1 VIGGSFVAKAYICY
15 SKSCLQESYAR
26 AARFCASSQ
35 PTRAF
40 GQKTKRQLKA
50 EVRPVVAKQP
60 KTSTAKGSRTA
71 PATASAIAVEAQ
83 DLHRVYHMGNVEVP
97 ALHGVDLQVRRG
109 EFIVILGVSGSGKS
123 TLLHLLGGL
132 DRPTQGR
139 VFIEAQDLSQLSDN
153 QLAEVRL
160 RKIGFVFQFFNL
172 MPQLTAQ
179 ANVELPLYIA
189 EVPAKKAQARAEE
202 LLAMVGLAERTT
214 HRPSELSGGEQQ
226 RVAIARALAND
237 PKIILADEPTGNL
250 DTANGAEVI
259 QLLRK
264 INQSQGQTVIVVGH
278 DLRLTT
284 VADRVIEMRD
294 GRFVGERLQQGGGRQ
309 P

>member
-1 VIGGSFVAKAYICY
+1 MGSDI
-15 SKSCLQESYAR
+15 
-26 AARFCASSQ
+26 
-35 PTRAF
+35 
-40 GQKTKRQLKA
+40 
-50 EVRPVVAKQP
+50 
-60 KTSTAKGSRTA
+60 
-71 PATASAIAVEAQ
+71 ATASETAVEAQ
-83 DLHRVYHMGNVEVP
+83 ELQRVYRMGNVEVP
-97 ALHGVDLQVRRG
+97 ALRGVNLKVRRG
-109 EFIVILGVSGSGKS
+109 EFVVILGVSGSGKS

-132 DRPTQGR
+132 DRPSEGR
-139 VFIEAQDLSQLSDN
+139 VLVEGQDLSRLSDN
-153 QLAEVRL
+153 QLADVRL

-179 ANVELPLYIA
+179 ANVELPLQIA
-189 EVPAKKAQARAEE
+189 EVPAKTAQTRAKE
-202 LLAMVGLAERTT
+202 LLTMVGLVERTT
-214 HRPSELSGGEQQ
+214 HRPFELSGGEQQ
-226 RVAIARALAND
+226 RVAIARALANN

-294 GRFVGERLQQGGGRQ
+294 GRFVGERLQQGGEKR

>member
-1 VIGGSFVAKAYICY
+1 MGSDI
-15 SKSCLQESYAR
+15 
-26 AARFCASSQ
+26 
-35 PTRAF
+35 
-40 GQKTKRQLKA
+40 
-50 EVRPVVAKQP
+50 
-60 KTSTAKGSRTA
+60 
-71 PATASAIAVEAQ
+71 ATASETAVEAQ
-83 DLHRVYHMGNVEVP
+83 ELQRVYRMGNVEVP
-97 ALHGVDLQVRRG
+97 ALRGVNLKVRRG
-109 EFIVILGVSGSGKS
+109 EFVVVLGVSGSGKS

-132 DRPTQGR
+132 DRPSEGR
-139 VFIEAQDLSQLSDN
+139 VLVEGQDLSRLSDN
-153 QLAEVRL
+153 QLADVRL

-179 ANVELPLYIA
+179 TNVELPLQIA
-189 EVPAKKAQARAEE
+189 EVPAKTAQTRAQE
-202 LLAMVGLAERTT
+202 LLTMVGLAERTT
-214 HRPSELSGGEQQ
+214 HRPFELSGGEQQ
-226 RVAIARALAND
+226 RVAIARALANN

-264 INQSQGQTVIVVGH
+264 INQTQGQTVIVVGH

-294 GRFVGERLQQGGGRQ
+294 GLFVGERLQQGGTQ

>member
-1 VIGGSFVAKAYICY
+1 
-15 SKSCLQESYAR
+15 
-26 AARFCASSQ
+26 
-35 PTRAF
+35 
-40 GQKTKRQLKA
+40 
-50 EVRPVVAKQP
+50 
-60 KTSTAKGSRTA
+60 
-71 PATASAIAVEAQ
+71 
-83 DLHRVYHMGNVEVP
+83 
-97 ALHGVDLQVRRG
+97 
-109 EFIVILGVSGSGKS
+109 
-123 TLLHLLGGL
+123 
-132 DRPTQGR
+132 
-139 VFIEAQDLSQLSDN
+139 
-153 QLAEVRL
+153 
-160 RKIGFVFQFFNL
+160 
-172 MPQLTAQ
+172 
-179 ANVELPLYIA
+179 
-189 EVPAKKAQARAEE
+189 
-202 LLAMVGLAERTT
+202 MVGLAERAT

-226 RVAIARALAND
+226 RVAIARALANY

>member
-1 VIGGSFVAKAYICY
+1 M
-15 SKSCLQESYAR
+15 
-26 AARFCASSQ
+26 
-35 PTRAF
+35 
-40 GQKTKRQLKA
+40 
-50 EVRPVVAKQP
+50 
-60 KTSTAKGSRTA
+60 
-71 PATASAIAVEAQ
+71 AVEAQ

-97 ALHGVDLQVRRG
+97 ALHGVNLQVRRG

-139 VFIEAQDLSQLSDN
+139 VSIEGQDLSQLSDN

>member
-1 VIGGSFVAKAYICY
+1 MGSDIV
-15 SKSCLQESYAR
+15 R
-26 AARFCASSQ
+26 ASE
-35 PTRAF
+35 T
-40 GQKTKRQLKA
+40 
-50 EVRPVVAKQP
+50 
-60 KTSTAKGSRTA
+60 
-71 PATASAIAVEAQ
+71 AVEAQ
-83 DLHRVYHMGNVEVP
+83 ELQRVYRMGNVEVP
-97 ALHGVDLQVRRG
+97 ALRGVNLKVRRG
-109 EFIVILGVSGSGKS
+109 EFVVILGVSGSGKS

-132 DRPTQGR
+132 DRPSEGR
-139 VFIEAQDLSQLSDN
+139 VLVEGQDLSRLSDN
-153 QLAEVRL
+153 QLADVRL

-179 ANVELPLYIA
+179 ANVELPLNIA
-189 EVPAKKAQARAEE
+189 EVPAKTAQTRAQE
-202 LLAMVGLAERTT
+202 LLTMVGLVERTT
-214 HRPSELSGGEQQ
+214 HRPFELSGGEQQ
-226 RVAIARALAND
+226 RVAIARALANN

-250 DTANGAEVI
+250 DTTNGAEVI

-294 GRFVGERLQQGGGRQ
+294 GLFVGERLQQGGVQ

>member
-1 VIGGSFVAKAYICY
+1 
-15 SKSCLQESYAR
+15 
-26 AARFCASSQ
+26 
-35 PTRAF
+35 
-40 GQKTKRQLKA
+40 
-50 EVRPVVAKQP
+50 
-60 KTSTAKGSRTA
+60 
-71 PATASAIAVEAQ
+71 
-83 DLHRVYHMGNVEVP
+83 MGNVEVP

>member
-1 VIGGSFVAKAYICY
+1 VV
-15 SKSCLQESYAR
+15 L
-26 AARFCASSQ
+26 
-35 PTRAF
+35 
-40 GQKTKRQLKA
+40 
-50 EVRPVVAKQP
+50 VVAKQS
-60 KTSTAKGSRTA
+60 K
-71 PATASAIAVEAQ
+71 ASAAKSSQAAQAAASETAVEAQ
-83 DLHRVYHMGNVEVP
+83 DLHRVYRMGNVEVP
-97 ALHGVDLQVRRG
+97 ALAGVSLKVRRG

-132 DRPTQGR
+132 DRPTQGS
-139 VFIEAQDLSQLSDN
+139 VLVEGQDLSQLSDN

-189 EVPAKKAQARAEE
+189 EVPAKKAQARAAE
-202 LLAMVGLAERTT
+202 LLTMVGLAERTT

-250 DTANGAEVI
+250 DTTNGAEVI

-264 INQSQGQTVIVVGH
+264 INQSQGQTVIIVGH

-294 GRFVGERLQQGGGRQ
+294 GRFVGERLQQGGRQ

>member
-1 VIGGSFVAKAYICY
+1 
-15 SKSCLQESYAR
+15 
-26 AARFCASSQ
+26 
-35 PTRAF
+35 
-40 GQKTKRQLKA
+40 
-50 EVRPVVAKQP
+50 
-60 KTSTAKGSRTA
+60 
-71 PATASAIAVEAQ
+71 
-83 DLHRVYHMGNVEVP
+83 MGNVEVP
-97 ALHGVDLQVRRG
+97 ALGGVNLEVRRG

-123 TLLHLLGGL
+123 TLLQLLGGL

-139 VFIEAQDLSQLSDN
+139 VLVEGQDLSQLSDN

-189 EVPAKKAQARAEE
+189 EVPAKKSEARAQE
-202 LLAMVGLAERTT
+202 LLTMVGLAERTT

-264 INQSQGQTVIVVGH
+264 INQTQGQTVIVVGH

-284 VADRVIEMRD
+284 VADRIIEMRD
-294 GRFVGERLQQGGGRQ
+294 GRFVGERQQQGGGTR

>member
-1 VIGGSFVAKAYICY
+1 MFMGSDV
-15 SKSCLQESYAR
+15 
-26 AARFCASSQ
+26 
-35 PTRAF
+35 
-40 GQKTKRQLKA
+40 
-50 EVRPVVAKQP
+50 
-60 KTSTAKGSRTA
+60 
-71 PATASAIAVEAQ
+71 ATASEAAVEAQ
-83 DLHRVYHMGNVEVP
+83 ELHRVYRMGNVEVP
-97 ALHGVDLQVRRG
+97 ALRGVNLKVRRG

-132 DRPTQGR
+132 DRPSEGR
-139 VFIEAQDLSQLSDN
+139 VLVEGQDLSKLSDN
-153 QLAEVRL
+153 QLADVRL
-160 RKIGFVFQFFNL
+160 RKVGFVFQFFNL

-189 EVPAKKAQARAEE
+189 EVPANRAQTRAQE
-202 LLAMVGLAERTT
+202 LLTLVGLAERTT

-226 RVAIARALAND
+226 RVAIARALANN

-284 VADRVIEMRD
+284 VADRIIEMRD
-294 GRFVGERLQQGGGRQ
+294 GRFVSERPQQGEIQ

>member
-1 VIGGSFVAKAYICY
+1 MLMGSDI
-15 SKSCLQESYAR
+15 
-26 AARFCASSQ
+26 
-35 PTRAF
+35 
-40 GQKTKRQLKA
+40 
-50 EVRPVVAKQP
+50 
-60 KTSTAKGSRTA
+60 
-71 PATASAIAVEAQ
+71 ATASDTAVEAQ
-83 DLHRVYHMGNVEVP
+83 ELHRVYRMGNVEVP
-97 ALHGVDLQVRRG
+97 ALRGVNLKVRRG
-109 EFIVILGVSGSGKS
+109 EFVVILGVSGSGKS

-132 DRPTQGR
+132 DRPSEGR
-139 VFIEAQDLSQLSDN
+139 VLVEGQDLSKLSDN
-153 QLAEVRL
+153 QLADVRL
-160 RKIGFVFQFFNL
+160 RKVGFVFQFFNL

-189 EVPAKKAQARAEE
+189 EVPAKRAQTRAQE
-202 LLAMVGLAERTT
+202 LLTLVGLAERTT

-284 VADRVIEMRD
+284 VADRIIEMRD
-294 GRFVGERLQQGGGRQ
+294 GRFVSERPQQGGIQ

>member
-1 VIGGSFVAKAYICY
+1 MD
-15 SKSCLQESYAR
+15 
-26 AARFCASSQ
+26 
-35 PTRAF
+35 P
-40 GQKTKRQLKA
+40 
-50 EVRPVVAKQP
+50 KQP
-60 KTSTAKGSRTA
+60 KASTAKASQ
-71 PATASAIAVEAQ
+71 ATAAASSETALEAQ
-83 DLHRVYHMGNVEVP
+83 DLQRVYRMGKVEVP
-97 ALHGVDLQVRRG
+97 ALHGVDLKVRRG

-132 DRPTQGR
+132 DRPTAGR
-139 VFIEAQDLSQLSDN
+139 VLVEGQDLSKLSDN
-153 QLAEVRL
+153 QLADVRL

-172 MPQLTAQ
+172 MPQLTAE

-189 EVPAKKAQARAEE
+189 EVPAKKAQARAQE
-202 LLAMVGLAERTT
+202 LLAMVGLVERTT
-214 HRPSELSGGEQQ
+214 HRPAELSGGEQQ

-250 DTANGAEVI
+250 DTANGADVI

-294 GRFVGERLQQGGGRQ
+294 GRFVGERLQSGGAKQ

>member
-1 VIGGSFVAKAYICY
+1 VV
-15 SKSCLQESYAR
+15 L
-26 AARFCASSQ
+26 
-35 PTRAF
+35 
-40 GQKTKRQLKA
+40 
-50 EVRPVVAKQP
+50 VVAKQS
-60 KTSTAKGSRTA
+60 K
-71 PATASAIAVEAQ
+71 ASAAKSSQAAQAAASETAVEAQ
-83 DLHRVYHMGNVEVP
+83 DLHRVYRMGNVEVP
-97 ALHGVDLQVRRG
+97 ALAGVSLKVRRG

-132 DRPTQGR
+132 DRPTEGS
-139 VFIEAQDLSQLSDN
+139 VLVEGQDLSQLSDN

-189 EVPAKKAQARAEE
+189 EVPAKKAQARAAE
-202 LLAMVGLAERTT
+202 LLTMVGLAERTT

-250 DTANGAEVI
+250 DTTNGAEVI

-264 INQSQGQTVIVVGH
+264 INQSQGQTVIIVGH

-294 GRFVGERLQQGGGRQ
+294 GRFVGERLQQGGRQ